1 MSHQTPLS
9 SPTSPGPT
17 SRRRWIKWILL
28 GIVLLVIVYMTF
40 FRPATTRSAAG
51 GWAGRPG
58 AGAGPT
64 PVSAEVAQKS
74 DLNIRLAALGTVTP
88 VYTATIRSRVDGE
101 LQQIYFTEGTHVTAG
116 ALLAEI
122 DPRPFTVLK
131 LQAEAQLAKDN
142 ALLENA
148 RVDLKRYQTLLE
160 QDSVASQQVDT
171 QVALVHQYEAALK
184 VDQAQVESANLQ
196 LTYAHITAPVSGR
209 IGLRGVDQGN
219 IVHASDANGIAVITQ
234 LQPITVL
241 FSIPQD
247 AIPQVMKTFA
257 TGEAMVVDA
266 FDRDGRTKLA
276 TGRLATVDNQIDP
289 TTGTVKLRAEFENKD
304 ELLFPNQFVNVQLI
318 VGKLVDATIIP
329 TAAVQRGTV
338 GTYVYVVPDGKTAT
352 VRQVETGPTEH
363 GMIAVTKGV
372 NPGETVIVD
381 GVDKLREGAPVELI
395 ARSTGDKPTGPRK
408 PPPGGWSKRKPPQ
421 D

>member
-209 IGLRGVDQGN
+209 IGLRGVDQE
-219 IVHASDANGIAVITQ
+219 I
-234 LQPITVL
+234 
-241 FSIPQD
+241 
-247 AIPQVMKTFA
+247 
-257 TGEAMVVDA
+257 
-266 FDRDGRTKLA
+266 GRA
-276 TGRLATVDNQIDP
+276 HV
-289 TTGTVKLRAEFENKD
+289 
-304 ELLFPNQFVNVQLI
+304 
-318 VGKLVDATIIP
+318 
-329 TAAVQRGTV
+329 
-338 GTYVYVVPDGKTAT
+338 
-352 VRQVETGPTEH
+352 
-363 GMIAVTKGV
+363 
-372 NPGETVIVD
+372 
-381 GVDKLREGAPVELI
+381 
-395 ARSTGDKPTGPRK
+395 
-408 PPPGGWSKRKPPQ
+408 
-421 D
+421 